1 MRECASRQQA
11 GDEEYEP
18 EEQVLID
25 ELESDLKIGKADKA
39 YHILTKLD
47 DAKRSRTP
55 THSQSPEILWKSSAI
70 RPSLLLGERRR
81 EENAARNLAMSDDE
95 DSSSDEDEEKAPGA
109 AGYPMM
115 MSYGYAA
122 CLISDHGTR
131 LRCRSTSTGK
141 YNAYSYAAYAQAY
154 PGYAASY
161 PGYGTGDYSAYMQQ
175 MSAAGY
181 TPGFAGA
188 GASGTPSTPGIATDP
203 MTSYYGAAG
212 VEVGCRSSEASSS
225 NYGTVKTFLAEK
237 GFGFIESAVP
247 SEGDV
252 FFSKTELS
260 PDLQA
265 AESNKEL
272 KGKPVQF
279 EITIG
284 KDGRS
289 RAANVQLCSLE
300 SWMEGSFSER
310 HGYGFV
316 ALENDAGDAQ
326 FRGSDL
332 SPELAALGSAL
343 AGRMVKCHIHELADG
358 KYKATEIVPIP
369 GQAGK
374 GKSSGKGKTQALQRV
389 KGKVKAF
396 DPDTRMG
403 TLSCSEKSEVH
414 FFDLKNLQLEE
425 GAEARVL
432 ASFFCTGIVVSK
444 LDSCALKFLPGSGR
458 APKAAIHLLNHKS
471 LWAPMLGKKPTT
483 NELHGQLVQLQ
494 ALEGGPFHDFTNKAG
509 LVVRDQSQQLFYKV
523 NVGQHHLPIE
533 PHQLHVIRDQIAPMF
548 ERSSSSTRGWQLG
561 SPLGHAPSFR
571 GIPDGSVE
579 FQILLELV
587 GDMLSNYL
595 TQSREEIIFEQVSFL
610 LKDLA
615 DGSAQGMDL
624 CLGDSD
630 PSTVEP
636 FSLRDGTTITAT
648 VKSFNETRGFG
659 FLKIPGANM
668 DLYFHGRDTRH
679 LELRVGSCGLVEL
692 QDDLTQDMDEASQ
705 GLLMLV
711 GGAGLANCI
720 ATCRVEARAD
730 GRWNGRTGNVSLL
743 ESGVQMLDGMKMAG
757 MIRYFYDYKGFGFI
771 NVTGNPIDI
780 YFQGRDVGP
789 DAQMRC
795 EEMGPVGTVVL
806 CREQP
811 LCSSGWQAKEIVLAG
826 DGSSP
831 GGLTAEMLGGKGWGK
846 GDSWLNRAPQDGDGW
861 DSYGWDGWGSMDY
874 GGGKGCGK
882 GKSSLPKVEKQIIP
896 GCELVGRLKSYNA
909 EKNFGFISVEGQTND
924 VYFQVWDLVE
934 SLKSQLD
941 SVGPEGSGLTPGAL
955 VKFWLQLMPGG
966 GRLRARDLS
975 LSPATAEGPSA
986 AATVDAAVQ
995 KAAVVA
1001 HEAIIPG
1008 TGSILYDGAE
1018 DRGFGFISVDADETD
1033 LYFNV
1038 KDMHPE
1044 DQKKVANG
1052 LRLPGQRVWFWAEM
1066 LDNGMSGRW
1075 RCHDISLSFRRSSPS
1090 AAATTD
1096 GPPAK
1101 RPRILGLDWRCG
1113 VWGQGGWS
1121 VRVKELL
1128 RPESEWFH
1136 VMRTPNLAVVRAS
1149 AGFVEHRLT
1158 PETSSRADDK
1168 RSEGSQQPVARTLSS
1183 ALRQM
1188 SWNFTSRQDENPSCF
1203 ACSPAKPP
1211 NCTVL

>member
-425 GAEARVL
+425 GAE
-432 ASFFCTGIVVSK
+432 
-444 LDSCALKFLPGSGR
+444 
-458 APKAAIHLLNHKS
+458 
-471 LWAPMLGKKPTT
+471 
-483 NELHGQLVQLQ
+483 
-494 ALEGGPFHDFTNKAG
+494 
-509 LVVRDQSQQLFYKV
+509 
-523 NVGQHHLPIE
+523 
-533 PHQLHVIRDQIAPMF
+533 
-548 ERSSSSTRGWQLG
+548 
-561 SPLGHAPSFR
+561 
-571 GIPDGSVE
+571 
-579 FQILLELV
+579 
-587 GDMLSNYL
+587 
-595 TQSREEIIFEQVSFL
+595 VSFL